1 MVLAWLSDPEI
12 WAALLALTVLEIV
25 LGIDNIIFISIT
37 ASRLPAE
44 QQRRA
49 RILGLAAA
57 MVTRILLLLSVFWVM
72 GLVEPLFSVF
82 HRQVSGR
89 DIILLAGGL
98 FLLAKATQEIHAHF
112 EIPGQPAGGHRAAPS
127 LWAAIV
133 QIMLLDVV
141 FSLDSV
147 ITAVGMTRH
156 IGVMIVA
163 VVAAVIVMMIFS
175 DAVSAFVDRHPTVRI
190 LALSFL
196 ILIGVALVAESFHT
210 HIPRGYIYFALAFSL
225 GVEMINLRLRA
236 RMGDRGE
243 S

>member
-1 MVLAWLSDPEI
+1 MSSLGDPEI
-12 WAALLALTVLEIV
+12 WAALLTLTALEIV

-37 ASRLPAE
+37 ASRLPAHE
-44 QQRRA
+44 QRRA
-49 RILGLAAA
+49 RLLGLAGA
-57 MVTRILLLLSVFWVM
+57 MVTRILLLLSLFWVM
-72 GLVEPLFSVF
+72 GLVQPLFTAFGRSIT
-82 HRQVSGR
+82 GR
-89 DIILLAGGL
+89 DVILLAGGL
-98 FLLAKATQEIHAHF
+98 FLLAKATHEIHAHF
-112 EIPGQPAGGHRAAPS
+112 EVVEHADSRRRRTPS
-127 LWAAIV
+127 LPGAIV
-133 QIMLLDVV
+133 QIMLLDIV

-156 IGVMIVA
+156 IGVMIAA
-163 VVAAVIVMMIFS
+163 VIAAVIVMMVFA

-236 RMGDRGE
+236 RLQRDDDE
-243 S
+243 Q